1 MAQFSLPD
9 YRKRV
14 DFRQKI
20 IKETDYRMLSET
32 GQQALDDLERQLRE
46 LQERNKAVFEQ
57 QQAAGYEVGLNQA
70 KTEQAEQVFIATA
83 EIISYISSVEQTMVK
98 IVFDTI
104 RRIFG
109 EFDDAD
115 IVAQLVQKSLQQ
127 FRDRTRIK
135 LYVTPDNARHM
146 RKKLEQALDP
156 VADLSL
162 VDIIETP
169 HVDPRGCRLESDMG
183 SVEADLEGL
192 LQMMETAVKVHFAEH

>member
-14 DFRQKI
+14 DVGQKI
-20 IKETDYRMLSET
+20 IKEADYRLLSET
-32 GQQALDDLERQLRE
+32 GQALDGLERQLRE
-46 LQERNKAVFEQ
+46 LQERNQAIFERQ
-57 QQAAGYEVGLNQA
+57 KAAGYAAGLEQA
-70 KTEQAEQVFIATA
+70 KTEQAEQVFVATA

-127 FRDRTRIK
+127 FRDRTRVK
-135 LYVTPDNARHM
+135 LYVTPDNARQV
-146 RKKLEQALDP
+146 RKKLEHTLAP

-162 VDIIETP
+162 VDIIESP
-169 HVDPRGCRLESDMG
+169 RVDPRGCRLESDMG

-192 LQMMETAVKVHFAEH
+192 LQMMETAVKVHFAEQ